1 VTSRVSRD
9 AAKVLNFY
17 GTARTVLAELEPYLE
32 LGITDV
38 LFYNTAGMG
47 GGRFTASSHEADV
60 ELQAALAGRP
70 VRRPT

>member
-1 VTSRVSRD
+1 VPRE

-17 GTARTVLAELEPYLE
+17 GTADSVLTELEPYLE

-47 GGRFTASSHEADV
+47 GSRYAASCHEADV
-60 ELQAALAGRP
+60 ELQAALADRP
-70 VRRPT
+70 VRHPA